1 MTTNTYEIDTSEWT
15 GYDHD
20 LVKTWQGSE
29 FLDEFYLEFS
39 EQMTPSEFEAV
50 LEGRAERQQ
59 EKDFHRYWSS
69 DTDPFPRYWG

>member
-20 LVKTWQGSE
+20 LIRGWQGSE

-39 EQMTPSEFEAV
+39 EQMTPSEFESV
-50 LEGRAERQQ
+50 LEARAERQQ
-59 EKDFHRYWSS
+59 AKDFHRYWSS
-69 DTDPFPRYWG
+69 DTDPFPSDWN